1 MDLAIDSWLST
12 EMTMRKAWVFCICAL
27 LCVTANGQSND
38 RSTESPLIF
47 YKVKTGDT
55 LSKLSRKYLIQPVNL
70 EIIRDLNS
78 LKNIDLL
85 PSGEILK
92 IPREAVKQSPSFA
105 TISSLN
111 CGRPIRAG
119 TPLRP
124 MSVGSVLSEGAVVD
138 IPAECHVSV
147 LLEDYSVIRLPSSA
161 AIKIA
166 ILRKNALEQSPEVR
180 LDLVRGRVELEV
192 FKGRS
197 KTTPFEV
204 RTPLSVT
211 GVRGTDFR
219 VGYTP
224 TEQTGQVE
232 VLGGVVRAMG
242 IRDDESRSL
251 VKGQGMPFDSTG
263 KALPPETLL
272 GAPVFERADPVSQ
285 TPNAYDIKL
294 SVKEQA
300 KHYVAISSKTA
311 NLLGERSSYLLQT
324 PEVSTSTLTQS
335 ATFYQF
341 ASVSNA
347 GLMGSARQYGFCSV
361 IGDVRAA
368 RCRAIFEA
376 PMAEKAL
383 ITFTLKRQFGGTAQE
398 LVSTQKLRA
407 HKGQFVIEGLP
418 AGQYNWSLS
427 YVSGMPEAERS
438 TPSKT
443 IKQSGSFDLIALS
456 STAP

>member
-1 MDLAIDSWLST
+1 
-12 EMTMRKAWVFCICAL
+12 
-27 LCVTANGQSND
+27 
-38 RSTESPLIF
+38 LIF
-47 YKVKTGDT
+47 YKVKVGDT
-55 LSKLSRKYLIQPVNL
+55 LNKLSRKYLKQPIDL

-92 IPREAVKQSPSFA
+92 IPRDAVKQSPSIA
-105 TISSLN
+105 TISNLS
-111 CGRPIRAG
+111 CERPIRAG
-119 TPLRP
+119 TPLRL
-124 MSVGSVLSEGAVVD
+124 MSVGSVLNEGAIID
-138 IPAECHVSV
+138 IPAECHVSL

-166 ILRKNALEQSPEVR
+166 ILRKNALESSPEVR

-192 FKGRS
+192 FKGRAQ
-197 KTTPFEV
+197 TTPFEV

-211 GVRGTDFR
+211 GVRGTEFR
-219 VGYTP
+219 VGYAP

-242 IRDDESRSL
+242 ISDDESRSL
-251 VKGQGMPFDSTG
+251 VKGQGMPFDRTG

-272 GAPVFERADPVSQ
+272 DAPVFESAHPVSQ
-285 TPNAYDIKL
+285 KANAYNIKL
-294 SVKEQA
+294 SGKEEA

-361 IGDVRAA
+361 TGDVRAA

-383 ITFTLKRQFGGTAQE
+383 ITFILKRQSGGTAQE
-398 LVSTQKLRA
+398 LVSTQKLQA
-407 HKGQFVIEGLP
+407 HNGQFMIEGLP
-418 AGQYNWSLS
+418 AGHYNWSLS
-427 YVSGMPEAERS
+427 YVSAMSEAERS
-438 TPSKT
+438 RPNKAM
-443 IKQSGSFDLIALS
+443 KQTGSFDLIALS